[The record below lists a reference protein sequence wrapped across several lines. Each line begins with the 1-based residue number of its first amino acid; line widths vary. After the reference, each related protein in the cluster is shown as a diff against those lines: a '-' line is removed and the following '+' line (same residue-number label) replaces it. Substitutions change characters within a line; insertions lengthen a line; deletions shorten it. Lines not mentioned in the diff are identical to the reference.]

1 MDILRRLQQ
10 QGMNKTIFVQLSP
23 AGRKKP
29 RMEVYNEWKDI
40 IYIIDCWYDQSGI
53 FKEHEN
59 LKHCKVYCKIMLP
72 WRLNSSFGC
81 QFSVLPIEC
90 PPGWTFLGDYN
101 NKEWIKLSLFQC
113 PQLVGKS
120 LQRARYV
127 LQCNNRLALISILQ
141 TDISLSQDILRHFPF
156 PTWNFFFLVPESLS
170 LFNF

>member
-1 MDILRRLQQ
+1 MKGYHLHNRLLIWSIRNFSKNMRISNIAKYTVKSRFP
-10 QGMNKTIFVQLSP
+10 GGT
-23 AGRKKP
+23 
-29 RMEVYNEWKDI
+29 
-40 IYIIDCWYDQSGI
+40 
-53 FKEHEN
+53 
-59 LKHCKVYCKIMLP
+59 
-72 WRLNSSFGC
+72 SSC
-81 QFSVLPIEC
+81 QFWVLPIDC

-101 NKEWIKLSLFQC
+101 NKEWIKLSLFRC

-156 PTWNFFFLVPESLS
+156 PTWNFFLRNVSESLS